1 MFARIHLMKK
11 IVCKVDY
18 LKLHATSE
26 MIDSG
31 NPGVLSQALR
41 DRLRYLVLY
50 LRPFFLSSESVQEA
64 TEPVAKGKR
73 GSPRGNRA
81 SRQRQARQPMH
92 NTVFASRVSIVLLNR
107 SAVWL
112 AFCIL
117 IHFDFSVRLHLPQEV
132 ISTVLSTLVAVA
144 VKSFRLWDHGPRN
157 HEQVRRKYS
166 GI

>member
-11 IVCKVDY
+11 IVCKADY

-26 MIDSG
+26 MTDSG

-50 LRPFFLSSESVQEA
+50 LRPFFLSNESVQEA

-92 NTVFASRVSIVLLNR
+92 NTAGTRKHFVSFLQFSRWLEDFLNR
-107 SAVWL
+107 VTARAVCFYFSFLSSAHTVQYW
-112 AFCIL
+112 
-117 IHFDFSVRLHLPQEV
+117 
-132 ISTVLSTLVAVA
+132 ISDRQDLRPH
-144 VKSFRLWDHGPRN
+144 VK
-157 HEQVRRKYS
+157 
-166 GI
+166 

>member
-1 MFARIHLMKK
+1 MKK
-11 IVCKVDY
+11 IVCKADY

-26 MIDSG
+26 MTDSG

-50 LRPFFLSSESVQEA
+50 LRPFFLSNESVQEA

-92 NTVFASRVSIVLLNR
+92 NTVFAQGNLGHLRLIVARSFLLLRLYGIRLYIINSI
-107 SAVWL
+107 
-112 AFCIL
+112 
-117 IHFDFSVRLHLPQEV
+117 
-132 ISTVLSTLVAVA
+132 LVTRTD
-144 VKSFRLWDHGPRN
+144 K
-157 HEQVRRKYS
+157 
-166 GI
+166 